1 MKILGSQSG
10 QQTQIPSA
18 TTQFIDIFS
27 HSLNQALTF
36 ETEIPRLFTQEKLS
50 LSQIAE
56 KLGTSRDRVR
66 NTLARLKISRPKA
79 PADSALTAQVPFGWK
94 KANGKLVA
102 HVAEQRVLEKI
113 TKARAEGESLHSIA
127 RSLTIAGIKAK
138 NGGKW
143 HARTVSRILERNE
156 SFLKKSG
163 QRPRS
168 K

>member
-1 MKILGSQSG
+1 
-10 QQTQIPSA
+10 
-18 TTQFIDIFS
+18 
-27 HSLNQALTF
+27 
-36 ETEIPRLFTQEKLS
+36 

-66 NTLARLKISRPKA
+66 NTLARLKISRPKSA
-79 PADSALTAQVPFGWK
+79 ADSALTAQVPFGWK
-94 KANGKLVA
+94 KEKGKLVV
-102 HVAEQRVLEKI
+102 HLAEHRVLEKI

-156 SFLKKSG
+156 SFLKKNG
-163 QRPRS
+163 QRSPS